1 VWPGAVVAGLTGLD
15 LESAQDRAA
24 LLLALLSRKI

>member
-1 VWPGAVVAGLTGLD
+1 MSRVAELTGLD

>member
-1 VWPGAVVAGLTGLD
+1 MARVAELTGLD

-24 LLLALLSRKI
+24 LLLALPARKL